1 MQSLVARRRQQETTG
16 GKSIPSRPPGFL
28 DVRLEG
34 RRHAEVDHEA
44 DRGMIDTHAE
54 GIRRAH
60 HPVNSPRELIL
71 EARSRG

>member
-44 DRGMIDTHAE
+44 DLGMIDTHAE

-71 EARSRG
+71 ETRSRV